1 MAHLSSVRELYQSC
15 LLISFDG
22 FYDNFWREF
31 TIVPI
36 SAPDPEYGFKKKL
49 DLKKHGETKK
59 PVKLKCK
66 VDDPNARVKWYKDG
80 VEIKPSDADYLME
93 VDDEGNVTLTIR
105 KAELKDAG
113 KYTCKIEEFGKEGE
127 NETSCQVT
135 IGGNPPKKPISE
147 ALICTNVHIIQHTLY
162 VYLDP
167 CF

>member
-1 MAHLSSVRELYQSC
+1 MLLFTTKTCHAIKLKNYYVYQNRFSYVPKVYHLY
-15 LLISFDG
+15 
-22 FYDNFWREF
+22 
-31 TIVPI
+31 IVEVSTCIVMI

-135 IGGNPPKKPISE
+135 IGGNPPKKTYPK
-147 ALICTNVHIIQHTLY
+147 L
-162 VYLDP
+162 
-167 CF
+167 